1 MCLIIRSWL
10 YVFFQVLL
18 IDKVGRSD
26 GGMYQCLVRGQ
37 EIQDVAMASSQL
49 VLGGKYFRCLEN
61 VLLDPTEE
69 WTLPRPFFDHF
80 RLDMIGNISI

>member
-49 VLGGKYFRCLEN
+49 VLGGKYF
-61 VLLDPTEE
+61 
-69 WTLPRPFFDHF
+69 
-80 RLDMIGNISI
+80 